1 LSGSRP
7 RLADDRLLR
16 RYRFIEGGTHV
27 KVNWNRR
34 RLVLPVAAV
43 CAFALAAGTALGAP
57 ARHSATELTALI
69 GSSGPAETNAVNVA
83 TAAWSKK
90 TGIKVN
96 VIVASDLGQQ
106 LAQGFSSGN
115 PPDIFYLG
123 NDQVA
128 TYAKA
133 GDLAPLDK
141 LKNVKQFYPSLR
153 AAYTVGGHLYAA
165 PKDFSTLALVINTAS
180 WKAAHLTAKS
190 YPKTWGQLAS
200 VAKKL
205 TRNGQVGLC
214 TNPEFHR
221 LGVFMIENGG
231 WLTSKN
237 GKTATVNS
245 AANVKA
251 FNFVKTMLSSG
262 SMKLTNQLGVGW
274 GGEGF
279 GKQMCAMTIEG
290 NWIAGAMKADYP
302 TVGYKVVQL
311 PKGPKGLGTLQY
323 DGGWGLAAA
332 SKDKT
337 DAMSLITFLTSPGV
351 ELGNAK
357 AFGVMPSVKTAEKKW
372 LKLYPQWA
380 AFLAAANY
388 SKSIPPV
395 PNISTVLGDFNQQL
409 QALPTSSAKSILD
422 RVNQELQAILV

>member
-1 LSGSRP
+1 MNEEGITLKFHWK
-7 RLADDRLLR
+7 RLAFLSV
-16 RYRFIEGGTHV
+16 GV
-27 KVNWNRR
+27 CAVA
-34 RLVLPVAAV
+34 VAA
-43 CAFALAAGTALGAP
+43 ATANGSP
-57 ARHSATELTALI
+57 AKSQATELTALI

-83 TAAWSKK
+83 TSAWTKK

-106 LAQGFSSGN
+106 LAQGFASGN

-133 GDLAPLDK
+133 GNLAPLEK
-141 LKNVKQFYPSLR
+141 LKNVKAFYPSLR
-153 AAYTVGGHLYAA
+153 AAYTYKGHLYAA
-165 PKDFSTLALVINTAS
+165 PKDFSTLGLVISTAS
-180 WKAAHLTAKS
+180 WRSAGLTAKN
-190 YPKTWGQLAS
+190 YPKTWPQLSS

-231 WLTSKN
+231 WLVSAN
-237 GKTATVNS
+237 GKRATVNS
-245 AANVKA
+245 QANVQA
-251 FNFVKTMLSSG
+251 FNYVKTMLRNG

-279 GKQMCAMTIEG
+279 GKKMCAMTIEG
-290 NWIAGAMKADYP
+290 NWIAGAMKNDYP
-302 TVGYKVVQL
+302 TVGYRVVQL
-311 PKGPKGLGTLQY
+311 PHGPKSLGTMQY

-332 SKDKT
+332 SKNKA
-337 DAMSLITFLTSPGV
+337 DAMNLITWLTSPGI

-357 AFGVMPSVKTAEKKW
+357 AFGVMPSVISAKKKW

-380 AFLAAANY
+380 AFLAGADY

-395 PNISTVLGDFNQQL
+395 PGIATVLGDFNQQL
-409 QALPTSSAKSILD
+409 QALPTTNSKTILD
-422 RVNQELQAILV
+422 RVNRELQAIL